1 MNPSAENGEAFGRKI
16 KPPPVQE
23 VGVVDCIV
31 PSGITGPSKLPFSI
45 VAQMPELAAA
55 NEVRID
61 AMNLSIVFI
70 LVDEFR

>member
-1 MNPSAENGEAFGRKI
+1 
-16 KPPPVQE
+16 
-23 VGVVDCIV
+23 
-31 PSGITGPSKLPFSI
+31 LPFSI